1 MCGSPARPHELLRRR
16 GQHARDDYDE
26 RNSKPEH
33 LSREGEEVAHGLF
46 PASMSFQV
54 IAGKDA
60 KAAEPGKA
68 CYVVSFPSS
77 VSDIKPLF
85 QHRLPIVQA
94 H

>member
-1 MCGSPARPHELLRRR
+1 
-16 GQHARDDYDE
+16 
-26 RNSKPEH
+26 
-33 LSREGEEVAHGLF
+33 
-46 PASMSFQV
+46 MSFQV

-68 CYVVSFPSS
+68 CYVFSFPSS
-77 VSDIKPLF
+77 VSDKPLF